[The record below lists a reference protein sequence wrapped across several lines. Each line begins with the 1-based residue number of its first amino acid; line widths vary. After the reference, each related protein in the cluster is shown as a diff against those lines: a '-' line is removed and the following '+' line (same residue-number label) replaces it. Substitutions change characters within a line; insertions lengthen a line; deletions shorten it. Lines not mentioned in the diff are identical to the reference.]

1 MCVRVGSLR
10 FFYSAH
16 CLPFTATTTTSATS
30 TTPTTATGKVGLGDD
45 ASGHTARNA
54 EEDESGSGIRNRGGT
69 ANDGTDRGRVR
80 AAMRRGE
87 KIQKTTQRESKS
99 AFWFLDGT
107 INEWSGTVTCS
118 THSNR
123 RHSTATYSEYFLTF
137 FFWLP
142 VPESTPTLPLYSA
155 PNFSFCSHLYLPARR
170 PIRHSF
176 VAFHFGSRCVKQWR
190 FLRL

>member
-1 MCVRVGSLR
+1 MRHFHVRACWIVEV
-10 FFYSAH
+10 FYLAH
-16 CLPFTATTTTSATS
+16 CLPFTATTTTSATT

-137 FFWLP
+137 FFGFQYLSLP
-142 VPESTPTLPLYSA
+142 PRYPSIPPQTSRSVPIFTCPLVGRFETLL
-155 PNFSFCSHLYLPARR
+155 LPF
-170 PIRHSF
+170 ILG
-176 VAFHFGSRCVKQWR
+176 VGV
-190 FLRL
+190 